1 MRREKMSK
9 GLRLYIVVALGLLSW
24 GAILSSALGWE
35 EDKAAWLKYYYVP
48 HSEFADEDGEIE
60 MTAVKGAAMIP
71 VSLSESFV
79 LLPGLAYSG
88 LYLDYK
94 DLTFSEPSPDGTF
107 TEKDLPHNLH
117 VIELILGGALQWDK
131 EWGTFIILYPGVHSD
146 MDDISGDDLYFSGAA
161 LMSYTFSDSFLL
173 SAGLY
178 YDDSFGIPQLL
189 PMLSAQWQICDG
201 LTLDTVL
208 PQFLVLAYRLVPEL
222 AIGFKFNV
230 EGNEYR
236 LSEGKPWK
244 NTIVKYTQ
252 ILAGPFI
259 DLYLSD
265 HLVLRIDGGVVTGRE
280 FEFRDDDT
288 SHKLF
293 DGDVED
299 MGYVGASLSYQ
310 Y

>member
-1 MRREKMSK
+1 M
-9 GLRLYIVVALGLLSW
+9 RLYLFAAIGLLSW
-24 GAILSSALGWE
+24 GVSLNPARGWE
-35 EDKAAWLKYYYVP
+35 EDKPAWLKYYYVP
-48 HSEFADEDGEIE
+48 YSEFADEDGEIE
-60 MTAVKGAAMIP
+60 MTAVKGVAMIP
-71 VSLSESFV
+71 VSISESFV

-94 DLTFSEPSPDGTF
+94 DLTFSESTPDGAF

-117 VIELILGGALQWDK
+117 VIDLVLGGAVQWDE
-131 EWGTFIILYPGVHSD
+131 EWGTFIIFYPGVHSD
-146 MDDISGDDLYFSGAA
+146 MDDISGDDIYFSGAA

-189 PMLSAQWQICDG
+189 PMLGALWQICDG
-201 LTLDTVL
+201 LTLDAAL
-208 PQFLVLAYRLVPEL
+208 PQFLVFSYGVIPEL
-222 AIGFKFNV
+222 ALGLKFNV
-230 EGNEYR
+230 EGNQYR

-252 ILAGPFI
+252 ILTGPFV

-265 HLVLRIDGGVVTGRE
+265 HLVLRIDGGLATGRE

-293 DGDVED
+293 DGDVKD
-299 MGYVGASLSYQ
+299 MGYVGTSLSYQ

>member
-1 MRREKMSK
+1 MRIDR
-9 GLRLYIVVALGLLSW
+9 RLSLIAVI
-24 GAILSSALGWE
+24 ILIASMGCLNSARGWE
-35 EDKAAWLKYYYVP
+35 EDKLAWLKCYYVP
-48 HSEFADEDGEIE
+48 HSEFTDEDGEIE
-60 MTAVKGAAMIP
+60 MTAVKGLTMIP

-79 LLPGLAYSG
+79 LLPGLAYS
-88 LYLDYK
+88 LLALDYK
-94 DLTFSEPSPDGTF
+94 DMSFIDPTPTGTF

-117 VIELILGGALQWDK
+117 VIDLILGGAIQWDEK
-131 EWGTFIILYPGVHSD
+131 WGTFLVFYPGVHSD
-146 MDDISGDDLYFSGAA
+146 MDDISGKDIYFSGAA
-161 LMSYTFSDSFLL
+161 LMSYTFSDDLFL

-201 LTLDTVL
+201 LTLDAVL
-208 PQFLVLAYRLVPEL
+208 PQFLVFSYRVIPEI
-222 AIGFKFNV
+222 AIGLKFNV
-230 EGNEYR
+230 EGNQYR

-244 NTIVKYTQ
+244 NTLVKYTQ
-252 ILAGPFI
+252 ILTGPFV

-265 HLVLRIDGGVVTGRE
+265 HLVLRIDGGLVTGRE

-293 DGDVED
+293 DGGVKD
-299 MGYVGASLSYQ
+299 MGYIGASISYQ